1 MNIEPQS
8 IPLRMVIV
16 DDSSHFL
23 DAARNLL
30 EHDGI
35 DVVGVA
41 RTSAEALEL
50 AGELRPDVFL
60 VDVDLGEESGFDL
73 AQRLVASTTS
83 RVVLISAYPESE
95 LADLIASSPADGFVS
110 KSELSAEAVA
120 NVLGIERG

>member
-41 RTSAEALEL
+41 RTSAEALDL

>member
-41 RTSAEALEL
+41 RTSAEALDL

-73 AQRLVASTTS
+73 AQRLAASTTS

-95 LADLIASSPADGFVS
+95 LADLIAASPADGFVS